1 MQSSVEHLEGLAHKL
16 TVEVPSARL
25 DQEVAKRLKEI
36 TPRVR
41 IDGFRPGKVPP
52 AVVKQKYGA
61 SVRQDVLGEVIEETY
76 REAIQQSGYEPVASP
91 QIELVSGMAPTNRSN
106 TPPFLKSC
114 PKLKSRVWIKSAS
127 PCRVAKCATKTWIT

>member
-61 SVRQDVLGEVIEETY
+61 SVRQDVLGEVIEETNF
-76 REAIQQSGYEPVASP
+76 EI
-91 QIELVSGMAPTNRSN
+91 LVVEQGNGI
-106 TPPFLKSC
+106 FICLC
-114 PKLKSRVWIKSAS
+114 
-127 PCRVAKCATKTWIT
+127 CRR

>member
-41 IDGFRPGKVPP
+41 IDGFRPAHR
-52 AVVKQKYGA
+52 AVKLADKCVFDFLCI
-61 SVRQDVLGEVIEETY
+61 V
-76 REAIQQSGYEPVASP
+76 
-91 QIELVSGMAPTNRSN
+91 VSGNIGIMDDADLRLFDFNGFERHDSN
-106 TPPFLKSC
+106 AL
-114 PKLKSRVWIKSAS
+114 IDY
-127 PCRVAKCATKTWIT
+127 